1 MCGALYF
8 CADDPRLVLHRGY
21 SFVQLVDMLKDH
33 GEKQKGERPAAYF
46 FDMFVLNQHVSAR
59 DIPYVVESE

>member
-1 MCGALYF
+1 M
-8 CADDPRLVLHRGY
+8 HRGY